1 LSASRGVGSP
11 EVCHVEEQEQ
21 SREMVGVC
29 PRGRRSGRLTFTRGS
44 GGHSVCAVGPQ
55 PGVGVVSCS
64 RLVRS
69 RHEEARI
76 MSKQLVG
83 ATAGLSFA
91 GAQMA
96 EVQNDVCQ
104 SSMAATE

>member
-1 LSASRGVGSP
+1 
-11 EVCHVEEQEQ
+11 
-21 SREMVGVC
+21 
-29 PRGRRSGRLTFTRGS
+29 
-44 GGHSVCAVGPQ
+44 
-55 PGVGVVSCS
+55 
-64 RLVRS
+64 
-69 RHEEARI
+69 
-76 MSKQLVG
+76 VG